1 MSFVRKT
8 FRVLR
13 RTLWVLF
20 WVILALLVFVL
31 AGGLGPTVRYVGP
44 SVAKMFGLD
53 LKVERCVILPLG
65 GYVLI
70 EGLQVENPK
79 AFSDAKPKLYRDE
92 PLVRVGRLELDVGVR
107 SLLAKEYV
115 VDTLR
120 VEGIRALYAFD
131 FETTNVDAL
140 LAQMGV
146 TGGKAETPAVVGQE
160 PPAEEKKEGETPAG
174 EGKKELRF
182 RVGYLNFSDN
192 VVTVRKYVSVPIPLP
207 ALTLHDVDNETLKA
221 RVDTLLEPVYKSI
234 RAFGEGLGAATE
246 ALGEGANVLKEG
258 ASAAGEALG
267 KGASA
272 VEGLVGEGADLSAEG
287 IAAGVEG
294 LKDAAGSLKD
304 VGDGLSESLKDVK
317 GDAKETLE
325 GLKGLFKKDKKKD

>member
-79 AFSDAKPKLYRDE
+79 AFSDDKPKLYRDE

-160 PPAEEKKEGETPAG
+160 PPAEEKKEGEAPAG